1 MYYIIIPKEI
11 VEKRGVFADK
21 PRTKDGSAVITP
33 GDLRFTRFSYGKV
46 QLLND
51 ADTALLLAK
60 DEDKKKAD
68 AEEGTSGKDTDN
80 NKE

>member
-21 PRTKDGSAVITP
+21 PRTEDGGAVITP
-33 GDLRFTRFSYGKV
+33 GDLRFTKFSYGNV

-51 ADTALLLAK
+51 ADTALLLS
-60 DEDKKKAD
+60 KKKD
-68 AEEGTSGKDTDN
+68 TGNETSDN
-80 NKE
+80 ENSK

>member
-21 PRTKDGSAVITP
+21 PRTKDGGAVITP
-33 GDLRFTRFSYGKV
+33 GDLRFTQFSYGGV

-51 ADTALLLAK
+51 ADTALLLAEKEK
-60 DEDKKKAD
+60 DSNPGSDSETKND
-68 AEEGTSGKDTDN
+68 
-80 NKE
+80 